1 MFSVITPAY
10 NAEKYIA
17 EAIESV
23 QAQGLETWEMIIIDD
38 GSTDGTREI
47 VAKFAAADPRIKLIQ
62 NNHGGVSHARN
73 TGVKQAKFEWIALLD
88 ADDVFCPN
96 KMKKQFEALAND
108 PDVALWGTYAYNIGE
123 DGKIFDVCEDGP
135 TSHAAFQLLRK
146 SAGIVSLKASSALFR
161 AELFHQLGGFD
172 SQYDSSEDAELW
184 NRMAEHGSVLVLPEP
199 LVLYRFH
206 ANSISVRKMRFQYDF
221 TRFLRARNKRKLMG
235 EDLILADFM
244 RVYEA
249 RSVFAK
255 MFDWSIMHSNAYWRL
270 AGIQL
275 TNGRKVKGAGM
286 LALAFLTSPP
296 MITWRI
302 LRKLVGRSRFSRS
315 ITG

>member
-23 QAQGLETWEMIIIDD
+23 QSQGLETWEMLVIDD
-38 GSTDGTREI
+38 GSTDGTRQVVEQ
-47 VAKFAAADPRIKLIQ
+47 FAAKDPRVKLIQ

-73 TGVKQAKFEWIALLD
+73 SGIKQAKYEWIALLD
-88 ADDVFCPN
+88 ADDAFCPN
-96 KMKKQFEALAND
+96 KMKKQLDAIEKD
-108 PDVALWGTYAYNIGE
+108 PAVVLWGTYAYNIGE

-135 TSHAAFQLLRK
+135 TSHAAFQSIRK

-161 AELFHQLGGFD
+161 AELFHMLGGFD

-184 NRMAEHGSVLVLPEP
+184 NRMSEHGSVLVIPEP

-206 ANSISVRKMRFQYDF
+206 PNSLSVRKMRFQYDF
-221 TRFLRARNKRKLMG
+221 TRFLRARNKKRLIG
-235 EDLILADFM
+235 GDLLLADFM
-244 RVYEA
+244 KEYQA

-255 MFDWSIMHSNAYWRL
+255 MLDWSIMHSNAYWRL

-275 TNGRKVKGAGM
+275 TNRRKAKGAGM
-286 LALAFLTSPP
+286 LAMAFITNPP
-296 MITWRI
+296 MIAWRI
-302 LRKLVGRSRFSRS
+302 LRKIGGRLRFSKAH
-315 ITG
+315 G